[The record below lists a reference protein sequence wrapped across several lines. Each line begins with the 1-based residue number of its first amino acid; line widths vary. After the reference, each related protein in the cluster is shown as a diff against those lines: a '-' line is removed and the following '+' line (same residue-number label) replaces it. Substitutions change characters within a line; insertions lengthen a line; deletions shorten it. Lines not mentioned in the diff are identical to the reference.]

1 MIIRLEKKRI
11 IIKINR
17 DLEKMDKIQDKEIS
31 DTNLDKININENV
44 NDTILINGSKGIIK
58 IIKELSPKT
67 ISKNASNENF
77 MKFQWPWVL

>member
-1 MIIRLEKKRI
+1 MSSFPL

-17 DLEKMDKIQDKEIS
+17 DFEKMDKIQDKEIS

-44 NDTILINGSKGIIK
+44 NDTNLINK

-67 ISKNASNENF
+67 IRKNISNENF